1 MSIDL
6 MPFLIL
12 WAVITSG
19 VLLLA
24 VWRLLLVKR
33 KAQLGLHVTEPDAG
47 IAGLEVRIATT
58 LARIDRWGKILTVVS
73 AVLVLAIGALWLYNG
88 WLEANKVIR

>member
-6 MPFLIL
+6 MPWLIL

-24 VWRLLLVKR
+24 LWRLMVVR
-33 KAQLGLHVTEPDAG
+33 REEQLGMHVTEPDAG
-47 IAGLEVRIATT
+47 IVGLEERLATR
-58 LARIDRWGKILTVVS
+58 LCRIDRWGKILTVVS
-73 AVLVLAIGALWLYNG
+73 AILVLAIGAAWLYNG
-88 WLEANKVIR
+88 WLKSNEVIR